1 MLEQVAVPPLS
12 LDAYA
17 PVAGDDAVAEI
28 RELAADLQGARVLH
42 VNATKFG
49 GGVAEIL
56 PTLTALMRDAGLDAE
71 WRIIPG
77 DDAFFDVTKRIHNG
91 LQGADVRL
99 DQAARDT
106 FNAATERMVQ
116 AWEGEYDFVVI
127 HDPQP
132 AAIRRRLGGAPGKW
146 IWRCHID
153 LTAANPDVWGFLR
166 PEVEAYDA
174 AIFTLPDYVQPDLQL
189 DVLAFVPPSIDPLSP
204 KNIGIDQSPA

>member
-1 MLEQVAVPPLS
+1 MLEHVAVPPLS

-28 RELAADLQGARVLH
+28 RSLAADLQGARVLH

-77 DDAFFDVTKRIHNG
+77 DDAFFEVTKRIHNG
-91 LQGADVRL
+91 LQGADVTL

-106 FNAATERMVQ
+106 FERATDRMVE
-116 AWEGEYDFVVI
+116 AFEGDYDFIVI

-132 AAIRRRLGGAPGKW
+132 AAMRRRLPDAAGKW

-153 LTAANPDVWGFLR
+153 LTAANPDVWGFIRPPDRGLRRCDLHPARLR
-166 PEVEAYDA
+166 PARPRAGCAGVRPAVHRSA
-174 AIFTLPDYVQPDLQL
+174 
-189 DVLAFVPPSIDPLSP
+189 VPEEHRHSISR
-204 KNIGIDQSPA
+204 S

>member
-17 PVAGDDAVAEI
+17 PVAGDEAVDEI
-28 RELAADLQGARVLH
+28 RALAADLQGARVLH

-77 DDAFFDVTKRIHNG
+77 EDAFFDVTKRIHNG
-91 LQGADVRL
+91 LQGAEVTL

-106 FNAATERMVQ
+106 FERATDRMIE

-127 HDPQP
+127 TTRSRQRSAAASPPQ
-132 AAIRRRLGGAPGKW
+132 AASGSGAA
-146 IWRCHID
+146 
-153 LTAANPDVWGFLR
+153 TS
-166 PEVEAYDA
+166 
-174 AIFTLPDYVQPDLQL
+174 T
-189 DVLAFVPPSIDPLSP
+189 
-204 KNIGIDQSPA
+204 